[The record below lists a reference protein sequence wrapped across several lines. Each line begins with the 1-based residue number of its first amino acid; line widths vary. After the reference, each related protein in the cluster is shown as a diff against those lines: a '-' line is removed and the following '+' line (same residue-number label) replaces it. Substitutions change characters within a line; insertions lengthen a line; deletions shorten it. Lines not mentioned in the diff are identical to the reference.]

1 MTVSEFDLH
10 VHTKYSFD
18 SILKPEKLVKV
29 AKRNG
34 LCGLAI
40 TDHGT
45 IQGGL
50 SARNYN
56 TNDLIIITGAEI
68 RTDVGD
74 IIGLFLNQEIRS
86 IEIES
91 VIDEIHDQD
100 GLVILP
106 HPFRGHDMNKFNKEL
121 LTKIDA
127 VEVYN
132 GRTNMKE
139 NILAQKFAETN
150 GLPAVAGSDAHFAG
164 EIGFARTIIS
174 NSIYSDE
181 DIRNAILKKE
191 TKVIG
196 THVPMYFQGASRVLS
211 NLKTGNLHKLPYTL
225 LKITVKGIEISLTDL
240 HGKMR

>member
-50 SARNYN
+50 SAQSYS
-56 TNDLIIITGAEI
+56 TNDFIIITGAEI
-68 RTDVGD
+68 RTDAGD

-86 IEIES
+86 IELES

-100 GLVILP
+100 GLVVLP
-106 HPFRGHDMNKFNKEL
+106 HPFRGHDLNKFDIKVLSEL
-121 LTKIDA
+121 DA
-127 VEVYN
+127 IEGYN
-132 GRTNMKE
+132 GRTAMKG
-139 NILAQKFAETN
+139 NILAHEFAETT
-150 GLPAVAGSDAHFAG
+150 GLPVVAGSDAHFAG

-174 NSIYSDE
+174 HSIYSDE
-181 DIRNAILKKE
+181 DVRNAILDNE
-191 TKVIG
+191 TKVVG
-196 THVPMYFQGASRVLS
+196 TRAPIYFQGASRVIS
-211 NLKTGNLHKLPYTL
+211 NIKTGNLHKLPYTL
-225 LKITVKGIEISLTDL
+225 LKITFKGIEISLMDP
-240 HGKMR
+240 HGKIR